1 MIYPEIS
8 LRRACLVGVRGVGK
22 TTLIR
27 SVIER
32 LPHVEFVV
40 GSAILRE
47 LAGSDFVR
55 FDHLPPDV
63 KLAYRESA
71 VQWMENRQAVNG
83 KHILC
88 DGHTSLLDEST
99 GRVSAV
105 FTESDCRFF
114 RELII
119 LEASADIVFM
129 RRRNDLSKRR
139 ALDFAL
145 IEEELAGE
153 RETSLRIAHD
163 WGMVLHELP
172 GSGDST
178 TALALENILR

>member
-1 MIYPEIS
+1 MAYPEMP
-8 LRRACLVGVRGVGK
+8 LRRVCLVGVRGVGK

-47 LAGSDFVR
+47 LAGSDFAC

-63 KLAYRESA
+63 KLGFREAA
-71 VQWMENRQAVNG
+71 VEWMENRQAANG

-114 RELII
+114 RELIL
-119 LEASADIVFM
+119 LEAPADMVLM

-139 ALDFAL
+139 TLDFAL

-163 WGMVLHELP
+163 WEMVLYELL
-172 GSGDST
+172 GFGDST